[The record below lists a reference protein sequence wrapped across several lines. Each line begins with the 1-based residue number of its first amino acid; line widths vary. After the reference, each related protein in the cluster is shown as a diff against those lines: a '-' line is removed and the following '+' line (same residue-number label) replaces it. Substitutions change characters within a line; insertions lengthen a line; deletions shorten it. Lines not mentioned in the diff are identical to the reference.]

1 MKEKTYQGTWRSD
14 KAEQKYREA
23 DAAYWARAT
32 DNPPTS
38 IDVPTRFGPTRVYR
52 WEGAGPA
59 IVFIHGMSDTS
70 IRWIPFAEE
79 LDGYDVYAV
88 DIMGDVGQSVH
99 EVGFTSAADY
109 GTWLEDTI
117 GGLGLHQPHVVGHSL
132 GGFVAI
138 TYAIHASHMA
148 ADQPERLASL
158 VAFDPVGMVKLR
170 MVRFMAW
177 GFSAMLGSRSPGPI
191 RRWSAKR
198 LRMPLINDRDAYN
211 VLTQANLGHPPST
224 PPLPVFTDDELRSI
238 DVPTW
243 VIAGAKSGAFD
254 VKKLA
259 ERATTLIPGAR
270 AQLVAD
276 AGHAVTA
283 SHFEVCLDVVR
294 EALQTSS
301 SSQASECANPNS

>member
-224 PPLPVFTDDELRSI
+224 PPLPVFTDAELRSI